1 MKVIFSAGG
10 TGGHIF
16 PAIAVAQELNKKV
29 PGIDI
34 LFVGAKGKMEME
46 KVPSAGF
53 KIKGLWISG
62 MQRKLTLKN
71 LLFPVK
77 LVFSLI
83 SSLIIIM
90 RFKPDVIVAFGG
102 FASGPVAQIGA
113 WRGIPIVL
121 QEQNSYPGVT
131 NKILANKAK
140 KICVAYEG
148 MEKYFDKAKIIYTG
162 NPVRQDITENVED
175 INSSIRYFGLTHNKK
190 TVLVTGGSLGARSLN
205 DAVKQNL
212 ESITGKNPDVQILW
226 QVGKLYYEE
235 FSSSGIGDNK
245 AVKILPF
252 IDRVDMAY
260 AIADIVVARAGALT
274 ISELSISGK
283 AVILVPSPNVA
294 EDHQTKNAMNLVER
308 KAAIL
313 LKDSEVRE
321 KLAEV
326 INDLLGDSKRIG
338 DLSENILKLAKKDAT
353 SVIAEI
359 IIGEYREKK

>member
-16 PAIAVAQELNKKV
+16 PAIAVAQELKKKV

-34 LFVGAKGKMEME
+34 LFVGAIGKMEME

-62 MQRKLTLKN
+62 MQRKLTFKN

-77 LVFSLI
+77 LIFSLI

-113 WRGIPIVL
+113 WRGIPIIL

-131 NKILANKAK
+131 NKILSSKAR

-148 MEKYFDKAKIIYTG
+148 MERYFDKNKIIYTG
-162 NPVRQDITENVED
+162 NPVRQDITENVKD

-190 TVLVTGGSLGARSLN
+190 TVLVTGGSLGARTLN
-205 DAVKQNL
+205 DAVKHNL

-226 QVGKLYYEE
+226 QVGKIYYEE
-235 FSSSGIGDNK
+235 FSSSGIVDNK
-245 AVKILPF
+245 AVIILPF

-308 KAAIL
+308 NAAIL
-313 LKDSEVRE
+313 LKDCEVRE
-321 KLAEV
+321 KLGEV
-326 INDLLGDSKRIG
+326 INDLLSDSSKIKA
-338 DLSENILKLAKKDAT
+338 LSENILKLAKTDAT
-353 SVIAEI
+353 LSIADI
-359 IIGEYREKK
+359 IVEEYKSKK

>member
-16 PAIAVAQELNKKV
+16 PAIAVAQELKRTV
-29 PGIDI
+29 PGIEI
-34 LFVGAKGKMEME
+34 LFVGALGKMEME
-46 KVPSAGF
+46 KVPSSGF

-62 MQRKLTLKN
+62 MQRKLTMKN
-71 LLFPVK
+71 LLFPFK
-77 LVFSLI
+77 LIFSLI
-83 SSLIIIM
+83 SSFLIIM

-131 NKILANKAK
+131 NKILANKAR

-148 MEKYFDKAKIIYTG
+148 MEKYFDKTKIIYTG

-212 ESITGKNPDVQILW
+212 ESITGKNPDIQILW

-235 FSSSGIGDNK
+235 FSSSGIKDNK

-308 KAAIL
+308 NAAIL

-321 KLAEV
+321 KLGEV
-326 INDLLGDSKRIG
+326 INDLLSDSTKIKY
-338 DLSENILKLAKKDAT
+338 LSENILKLAKKDAS
-353 SVIAEI
+353 SVITEI
-359 IIGEYREKK
+359 IIGEYRNRK